1 MLESYVKF
9 LKRCD
14 TVIPVSRFGTS
25 TEGYLYGDYVGGIL
39 TSALDYDDTG
49 TAPDYY
55 VTVTDSSCV
64 QTSASAIGVSVRIA
78 APPPH
83 GWVKT
88 R

>member
-49 TAPDYY
+49 TAPHYY